1 MFYCMDESLVFIHLS
16 IEEHLS
22 SLSVLVIFFLI
33 ELELISKIV
42 LVSGVE
48 QSYSVIYVYMS
59 ETLSCSVISDS
70 LQPHGA
76 R

>member
-33 ELELISKIV
+33 ELELIYKIV
-42 LVSGVE
+42 LVSGVD

-59 ETLSCSVISDS
+59 QTLSCSVMSDS

>member
-1 MFYCMDESLVFIHLS
+1 MFIHLS

-59 ETLSCSVISDS
+59 ETLSCSVMSDS

>member
-59 ETLSCSVISDS
+59 ETLSCSVMSDS

>member
-1 MFYCMDESLVFIHLS
+1 MNHCCLS
-16 IEEHLS
+16 IYL
-22 SLSVLVIFFLI
+22 LKNTSVNFQFWWFFFLI

-48 QSYSVIYVYMS
+48 QSYSVIYVYVS
-59 ETLSCSVISDS
+59 ETVSCSVMSDS